1 VYHEDADHR
10 AEQPENRAGIVAA
23 VPTTAQSAEEYR
35 AHAADCQEVADRWSG
50 LLKDQYEE
58 LARQWLEL
66 AERTR

>member
-1 VYHEDADHR
+1 
-10 AEQPENRAGIVAA
+10 VAA
-23 VPTTAQSAEEYR
+23 LPTTAQSAEEYR